1 MRLPPDHP
9 LRQEL
14 NDEVHARPAEA
25 LRGPAR
31 ISYLALLTDLG
42 ERERFRAA
50 VADLAR
56 RRQVAAPPAG
66 ANHLS
71 ADFGPYRLIWE
82 QHTEFS
88 RVTIIAPGAGEN
100 PFAEPALALLPEE
113 WVAALPGKLVVAA
126 HAALVP
132 DAPDG
137 PLPDPDRLSA
147 RLFGGNVLTGASIVG
162 GAAVALTDF
171 RVHADGFSRF
181 WIADRSMTPWQAGR
195 AVQRLLEMDTYRMLA
210 LLALPAARRLS
221 AQLVEME
228 QKLTEITTA
237 LVHAG
242 EPDEPVLL
250 DRLTDLAAEVE
261 SRDAETRYRFSASN
275 AYWSL
280 VQRRILE
287 LRELR
292 IEGLQT
298 LQEFTERRVAP
309 GMETCRAVAARQ
321 AALAQ
326 RVARATQLLS
336 TRVDVTREQQNQAV
350 LASMD
355 RRAAMQLRL
364 QQTVEGLS
372 VAAITYYIVGLI
384 GYLAKGA
391 TAAGVALDPDLVT
404 GIAIP
409 VVGGLGWL
417 GLQRVRRRMHRREAE
432 GR

>member
-9 LRQEL
+9 MREAL
-14 NDEVHARPAEA
+14 NEEVHARPAEA

-31 ISYLALLTDLG
+31 ISYLALLTDLA
-42 ERERFRAA
+42 ERDAFREAIA
-50 VADLAR
+50 SLAR
-56 RRQVAAPPAG
+56 RRQVAPPPPG
-66 ANHLS
+66 TTHLS
-71 ADFGPYRLIWE
+71 ADLGPYRLIWE

-88 RVTIIAPGAGEN
+88 RVTFISPGAGEN
-100 PFAEPALALLPEE
+100 PFAEPALALVPED
-113 WVAALPGKLVVAA
+113 WVAALPGRLVVAA
-126 HAALVP
+126 HAVLVP

-137 PLPDPDRLSA
+137 PPPDPDRLSA
-147 RLFGGNVLTGASIVG
+147 RLFGGNVLTGSFIVG
-162 GAAVALTDF
+162 GAAVAMTDF
-171 RVHADGFSRF
+171 RVHADAFSRF
-181 WIADRSMTPWQAGR
+181 WIADRGMTPWQAGR

-210 LLALPAARRLS
+210 LLALPAARSLS
-221 AQLVEME
+221 GALVGME

-242 EPDEPVLL
+242 EADEPVLL

-261 SRDAETRYRFSASN
+261 SRDSETRYRFSASN

-280 VQRRILE
+280 VQRRIVE
-287 LRELR
+287 LREVR

-298 LQEFTERRVAP
+298 LQEFTERRVGP
-309 GMETCRAVAARQ
+309 GMETCLAVAARQ

-355 RRAAMQLRL
+355 RRAALQLRL

-384 GYLAKGA
+384 GYLAKGVRA
-391 TAAGVALDPDLVT
+391 YGLEFDPDLVT

-409 VVGGLGWL
+409 LVGGLGWL
-417 GLQRVRRRMHRREAE
+417 GLQRVRRRMHRREAKAD
-432 GR
+432 

>member
-9 LRQEL
+9 LRGEL

-31 ISYLALLTDLG
+31 ISYLALLTDMPQ
-42 ERERFRAA
+42 RERFRAA
-50 VADLAR
+50 IADLAR
-56 RRQVAAPPAG
+56 RRQVTVPAAG
-66 ANHLS
+66 TNHLS

-88 RVTIIAPGAGEN
+88 RVTVIAPGAGDD
-100 PFAEPALALLPEE
+100 PFAEPALTLLPED
-113 WVAALPGKLVVAA
+113 WVAGLPGQLVVAA
-126 HAALVP
+126 HAALLP
-132 DAPDG
+132 AGGAP
-137 PLPDPDRLSA
+137 PDPDRLSA
-147 RLFGGNVLTGASIVG
+147 RLFGGNVLTGSSIVG
-162 GAAVALTDF
+162 GAAMALTDF
-171 RVHADGFSRF
+171 RVGADGFSRF
-181 WIADRSMTPWQAGR
+181 WIEDRGMTPWQAGR

-221 AQLVEME
+221 GQLVEME

-261 SRDAETRYRFSASN
+261 SRDSETRYRFTASN
-275 AYWSL
+275 AYWGL
-280 VQRRILE
+280 VQRRIGE
-287 LRELR
+287 LREVR

-336 TRVDVTREQQNQAV
+336 TRVDVTREKQNQAV
-350 LASMD
+350 LTSMN
-355 RRAAMQLRL
+355 RRAELQLRL

-372 VAAITYYIVGLI
+372 LAAITYYVVSLI
-384 GYLAKGA
+384 GYVSKGLSA
-391 TAAGVALDPDLVT
+391 TGRGFDPDIVT

-409 VVGGLGWL
+409 AVAGLGWIV
-417 GLQRVRRRMHRREAE
+417 LQRARRKLHQREA
-432 GR
+432 

>member
-9 LRQEL
+9 LRGEL

-25 LRGPAR
+25 LRGPVR

-56 RRQVAAPPAG
+56 RRQVAAPPPG

-71 ADFGPYRLIWE
+71 ADLGPYRMIWE

-88 RVTIIAPGAGEN
+88 RVTFIAPGAGEN
-100 PFAEPALALLPEE
+100 PFAEPALSLVPED
-113 WVAALPGKLVVAA
+113 WVSALPGKLVVAT
-126 HAALVP
+126 HAALLP
-132 DAPDG
+132 GGADP
-137 PLPDPDRLSA
+137 PDPDRLSA
-147 RLFGGNVLTGASIVG
+147 RLFGGNVLTGSFIVG

-171 RVHADGFSRF
+171 RVGADGFNRF
-181 WIADRSMTPWQAGR
+181 WIQDRGMTPWQSGR
-195 AVQRLLEMDTYRMLA
+195 AVQRLLELDTYRMLA

-221 AQLVEME
+221 GQLVEME

-242 EPDEPVLL
+242 VADEPVLL

-275 AYWSL
+275 AYWGL
-280 VQRRILE
+280 VQRRIGE
-287 LRELR
+287 LREVR

-298 LQEFTERRVAP
+298 LSEFIERRVAP
-309 GMETCRAVAARQ
+309 GMDTCRAVAARQ

-336 TRVDVTREQQNQAV
+336 TRVDVTREKQNQAV
-350 LASMD
+350 LASMN
-355 RRAAMQLRL
+355 RRAELQLRL

-372 VAAITYYIVGLI
+372 LAAITYYVVGLI
-384 GYLAKGA
+384 AYVAKGLHA
-391 TAAGVALDPDLVT
+391 TGRGYDPEVVT

-409 VVGGLGWL
+409 IVAGLGWIV
-417 GLQRVRRRMHRREAE
+417 LQRARRRLHRREA
-432 GR
+432 

>member
-1 MRLPPDHP
+1 
-9 LRQEL
+9 
-14 NDEVHARPAEA
+14 
-25 LRGPAR
+25 
-31 ISYLALLTDLG
+31 
-42 ERERFRAA
+42 
-50 VADLAR
+50 
-56 RRQVAAPPAG
+56 
-66 ANHLS
+66 
-71 ADFGPYRLIWE
+71 
-82 QHTEFS
+82 
-88 RVTIIAPGAGEN
+88 
-100 PFAEPALALLPEE
+100 
-113 WVAALPGKLVVAA
+113 VVAA

-132 DAPDG
+132 ESPDAPA
-137 PLPDPDRLSA
+137 DPDRLSA
-147 RLFGGNVLTGASIVG
+147 RLFGGNVLTGSSIVG

-171 RVHADGFSRF
+171 RVHADGFARF

-195 AVQRLLEMDTYRMLA
+195 AVQRLLELDTYRMLA

-221 AQLVEME
+221 SQLVEME
-228 QKLTEITTA
+228 RKLTEITTA

-261 SRDAETRYRFSASN
+261 SRDAETRYRFTASN
-275 AYWSL
+275 AYWGL
-280 VQRRILE
+280 VQRRIAE
-287 LRELR
+287 LREIR

-355 RRAAMQLRL
+355 RRAALQLRL

-384 GYLAKGA
+384 GHLAKGLRA
-391 TAAGVALDPDLVT
+391 YGVALDPDLVT

-409 VVGGLGWL
+409 IVGGLGWL
-417 GLQRVRRRMHRREAE
+417 GLQRVRRRMRKREAQE
-432 GR
+432 R